1 MHSSDSFSNGVQPYL
16 EAYASRRSYSPIG
29 DEKED
34 GRRRTRDGGAAE
46 LEGRQELGWRRA
58 GGVVAIIGLFCA
70 AVSAS
75 RSRWFAAG
83 GTTSATD
90 QPLQDGGSSYHG
102 MFDAFQKRIPH
113 GWTVRAWIDLAITI
127 GSLSGSP
134 VMELSDLNARVWT
147 RAHSWLVTHVRSP
160 PFG

>member
-16 EAYASRRSYSPIG
+16 KAYASRRSYVPIG

-34 GRRRTRDGGAAE
+34 GRRRTRDGGGAE
-46 LEGRQELGWRRA
+46 REGMQELGWRRA

-75 RSRWFAAG
+75 SSRWFAAG
-83 GTTSATD
+83 GTTSAAE

-102 MFDAFQKRIPH
+102 MFDAF
-113 GWTVRAWIDLAITI
+113 
-127 GSLSGSP
+127 
-134 VMELSDLNARVWT
+134 E
-147 RAHSWLVTHVRSP
+147 
-160 PFG
+160 